1 MSSEAAPTIRQVNAF
16 LLDPARTAEE
26 LITIIGVAKGALD
39 AASMQGKAQEAFDAA
54 TDDVLARE
62 RAKLAAG

>member
-1 MSSEAAPTIRQVNAF
+1 MSSEAAPTLRQVNAF
-16 LLDPARTAEE
+16 LLDPSRTVEE

-39 AASMQGKAQEAFDAA
+39 AASMQGEAQQAFDAA

-62 RAKLAAG
+62 RAKLGAG